1 MRIMMLTAIAP
12 VLAAVSPTVATA
24 QDQPVAAVAAPA
36 PMATPSPAT
45 LSPATPPRA
54 KRYCVKETITGSR
67 IPVKTCF
74 TRDEWLAQGF
84 DPLNPDK

>member
-1 MRIMMLTAIAP
+1 MRIMICTALAP
-12 VLAAVSPTVATA
+12 VLAAALPAIATA
-24 QDQPVAAVAAPA
+24 QDQPMAAVSAPT
-36 PMATPSPAT
+36 PMATPSPAP
-45 LSPATPPRA
+45 LSPAAPPRA
-54 KRYCVKETITGSR
+54 QRYCVKQAITGSR